1 MTMAKIISIKEPA
14 RRERKKAEVK
24 QRLYS
29 AAIDLFKTQ
38 GYEATTIQQIADAAD
53 TAKGTFFNYFPT
65 KEHILAAYHDRMTG
79 EILGRLGS
87 RSFHSAEQ
95 AIQTAIAYCA
105 NSVKNDLPMGKII
118 LRVMFSSEVL
128 LDKDSQNESRFTEW
142 FRTQIEKGIDSSEL
156 RSDLKVEILLS
167 LITAALSSTI
177 LEWVLGD
184 QHFDLN
190 RALRAKI
197 GFLFQAAKVSLK

>member
-1 MTMAKIISIKEPA
+1 MTMAKIIPVRESA
-14 RRERKKAEVK
+14 RRERKKADVK

-29 AAIDLFKTQ
+29 TAIDLFKTQ
-38 GYEATTIQQIADAAD
+38 GYEATTIQQIAEAAD

-65 KEHILAAYHDRMTG
+65 KEHILAAYHDQITG
-79 EILGRLGS
+79 EILGLLAS

-95 AIQTAIAYCA
+95 AIQTAIDYCA
-105 NSVKNDLPMGKII
+105 NSVKSDLAMGKII

-128 LDKDSQNESRFTEW
+128 LDKDSQNEWRFREW
-142 FRTQIEKGIDSSEL
+142 FQAQIEKGIDKGEL
-156 RSDLKVEILLS
+156 RTDLSVEILLS

-184 QHFDLN
+184 QQFGLN

-197 GFLFQAAKVSLK
+197 AFLFEAAKVRPK